1 METTQVNMWKHFC
14 TTKETVLSI
23 EAEKPC
29 DWCAVV
35 EKTEAVYQG
44 LYWCFPLQEYKRWPE
59 YMEYYFWLD
68 KKSS

>member
-44 LYWCFPLQEYKRWPE
+44 
-59 YMEYYFWLD
+59 
-68 KKSS
+68 